1 MTSGV
6 AIPEKRISEFV
17 ERLRESEGNNLVS
30 VVLYGSAASGKY
42 DPEFSDLNLLCV
54 VRETSPESLARIAPI
69 AQWWTEAQRVPLVI
83 GREEL
88 ERSTDVFSIEMI
100 EIQAQYR
107 ILYGEDVIKNL
118 HVPMR
123 LHRAQLEYELRE
135 KVILL
140 REKLLLAWGHE
151 RRTWSVLMLSFS
163 ALITLFRHALIAAG
177 EPRPESTRA
186 TLDATAAKFSVDLSG
201 FREVLEVREHRKR
214 QHEIALRPVMERYV
228 SAAEQLSSAVD
239 RMLDTPGQRNS

>member
-1 MTSGV
+1 
-6 AIPEKRISEFV
+6 
-17 ERLRESEGNNLVS
+17 
-30 VVLYGSAASGKY
+30 
-42 DPEFSDLNLLCV
+42 
-54 VRETSPESLARIAPI
+54 
-69 AQWWTEAQRVPLVI
+69 VI

-140 REKLLLAWGHE
+140 REKLCKHGADELVIDLVHLHPLDEQAA
-151 RRTWSVLMLSFS
+151 RIQV
-163 ALITLFRHALIAAG
+163 AAG
-177 EPRPESTRA
+177 EVICDSLSFA
-186 TLDATAAKFSVDLSG
+186 DLDFLVLGVRHIRVSRFALCGLITFSIRTAHVQ
-201 FREVLEVREHRKR
+201 VLV
-214 QHEIALRPVMERYV
+214 Q
-228 SAAEQLSSAVD
+228 
-239 RMLDTPGQRNS
+239 T